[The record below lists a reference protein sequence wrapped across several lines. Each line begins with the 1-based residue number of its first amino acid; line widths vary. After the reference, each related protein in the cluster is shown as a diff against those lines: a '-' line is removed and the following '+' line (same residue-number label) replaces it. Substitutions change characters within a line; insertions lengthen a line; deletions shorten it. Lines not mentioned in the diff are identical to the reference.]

1 MKLDSHLH
9 VWADKD
15 QAASF
20 PFPGGEPPYPGNAE
34 LLLDSMKES
43 DVHGALIV
51 QPANHK
57 FDHSYVSS
65 VLARYPGKFVGCLL
79 ADPTENGGGV
89 DELDRLITQEGY
101 RAVRFNPYLWP
112 EDQSMANEVG
122 RAMFKRAGELG
133 APVGFMTFKGLL
145 NHVKDIEELCE
156 AYPRT
161 TVMLDHF
168 GFCKCSA
175 PDSEEWAALLSLAR
189 FPQVYVKVSAFF
201 RVSDEPYP
209 YMDARP
215 MTAASSTVSEQT
227 VCSGAQISRESRSSV
242 GMQRRGGSLMTAIAK
257 RPGTASCPAK
267 RRRRYLGATSRAYFQ
282 EGGTDAAPKP
292 SECLCT
298 GPGSRPRGRG
308 VVKKPCRAAATTFAE
323 QIRAE
328 NPLPCPHHTV

>member
-9 VWADKD
+9 VWADKG

-215 MTAASSTVSEQT
+215 MIRRLIDGF
-227 VCSGAQISRESRSSV
+227 GADR
-242 GMQRRGGSLMTAIAK
+242 L
-257 RPGTASCPAK
+257 
-267 RRRRYLGATSRAYFQ
+267 LW
-282 EGGTDAAPKP
+282 GTDFPWITEQCGYAKAWRIVDDGDREESGNGLLS
-292 SECLCT
+292 SEEKEKIFGGNLARLF
-298 GPGSRPRGRG
+298 PGGWY
-308 VVKKPCRAAATTFAE
+308 
-323 QIRAE
+323 
-328 NPLPCPHHTV
+328 